1 MYKPFN
7 HFLLRIPTKPFV
19 LLENKLSNLIE
30 EKQFQQAIY
39 IASPVLYQELMK
51 MIKGDISN
59 AKEKQSIEYSLN
71 RYAHRMSTRCTPF
84 GLFSG
89 CATGVIGDM
98 TSINIG
104 DDIITST
111 RLDMSYLCTLSQMIQ
126 SDSEVINKM
135 IYYPNTT
142 IYQVGR
148 KYRYIEFQYL
158 DSKRVHRASALDASI
173 YLKDILK
180 MAKKGVTK
188 GKILSYL
195 LNKEVPYEEA
205 IAYINGLIESQF
217 IVGELSPFVTGEDYL
232 QYIIRT
238 LHRLSVNSSF
248 VATIK
253 EIKKA
258 LNALDAPKSEALELY
273 QNVITLI
280 NGMGLSYDE
289 NKLFQ
294 VDIIR
299 KTSQVTIGKDVIKE
313 LSKVIGFLN
322 KITLERAGNQILI
335 DFQNKFYER
344 YGDQEISLME
354 ALDPE
359 MGLGY
364 PLGSGAKY
372 STPLLDNL
380 IFLNAASKSNGY
392 PTSAFDSKLLKKM
405 IACVASG
412 AKEIVL
418 TDADVNT
425 MKENWENV
433 SPTAFAMFEIVR
445 ADKEGLLINLKS
457 LSGTCAA
464 NLMARFSH
472 TDSQISD
479 MVRQIANKEQQ
490 LMPDVILAEI
500 AHIPDSRVG
509 NILSRPHIRDYEIL
523 YLANSNLSPESCIY
537 VSDLLLSV
545 KNGKMVLRSK
555 QFDKG
560 IVPRLTTAH
569 NYQHHSM
576 PIYRFLCDMQLQQQR
591 GNFSFQWE
599 GLGAGFDFL
608 PRVRYS
614 NTILSL
620 ATWRVRVEDIK
631 HLFTLESENLINAA
645 KKWRSGI
652 SLDQYTLLVDGDNT
666 LFIDWEN
673 AVSMQSMFTI
683 VKKKKIVIFSEFI
696 FEPEYAVVKDKH
708 GNPYLNECIV
718 AFYKDGK

>member
-1 MYKPFN
+1 
-7 HFLLRIPTKPFV
+7 
-19 LLENKLSNLIE
+19 
-30 EKQFQQAIY
+30 
-39 IASPVLYQELMK
+39 
-51 MIKGDISN
+51 
-59 AKEKQSIEYSLN
+59 
-71 RYAHRMSTRCTPF
+71 
-84 GLFSG
+84 
-89 CATGVIGDM
+89 
-98 TSINIG
+98 
-104 DDIITST
+104 
-111 RLDMSYLCTLSQMIQ
+111 
-126 SDSEVINKM
+126 
-135 IYYPNTT
+135 
-142 IYQVGR
+142 
-148 KYRYIEFQYL
+148 
-158 DSKRVHRASALDASI
+158 
-173 YLKDILK
+173 
-180 MAKKGVTK
+180 
-188 GKILSYL
+188 
-195 LNKEVPYEEA
+195 
-205 IAYINGLIESQF
+205 
-217 IVGELSPFVTGEDYL
+217 
-232 QYIIRT
+232 
-238 LHRLSVNSSF
+238 
-248 VATIK
+248 
-253 EIKKA
+253 
-258 LNALDAPKSEALELY
+258 
-273 QNVITLI
+273 
-280 NGMGLSYDE
+280 
-289 NKLFQ
+289 
-294 VDIIR
+294 
-299 KTSQVTIGKDVIKE
+299 
-313 LSKVIGFLN
+313 
-322 KITLERAGNQILI
+322 
-335 DFQNKFYER
+335 
-344 YGDQEISLME
+344 
-354 ALDPE
+354 
-359 MGLGY
+359 
-364 PLGSGAKY
+364 
-372 STPLLDNL
+372 
-380 IFLNAASKSNGY
+380 
-392 PTSAFDSKLLKKM
+392 M